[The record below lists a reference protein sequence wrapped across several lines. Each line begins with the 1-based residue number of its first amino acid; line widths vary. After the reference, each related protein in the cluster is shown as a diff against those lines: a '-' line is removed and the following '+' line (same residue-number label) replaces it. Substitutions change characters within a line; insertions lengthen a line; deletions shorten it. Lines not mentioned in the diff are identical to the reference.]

1 MFFPTE
7 IPAGE
12 RECLKR
18 KSSPAL
24 TFSLHENGV
33 KILLAEIPIGDNG
46 EVDFHPCNGIAQ
58 MLLADSVGFVP
69 AHANVVI
76 HPPAPWRHQAYHCA
90 SVMNLVNLPGTVQ
103 FHIWNRHE
111 AVDHILREPLY
122 RKIRWCPTYVA
133 RPMATYCLRGMQ
145 VNRQHNRDAT
155 QNSQGS

>member
-33 KILLAEIPIGDNG
+33 KILLAEISVGDNG
-46 EVDFHPCNGIAQ
+46 GVDFHPYSGIAR
-58 MLLADSVGFVP
+58 MLLADSVGFVLV
-69 AHANVVI
+69 HAAVVI
-76 HPPAPWRHQAYHCA
+76 QLPAPWRHQTYHCA
-90 SVMNLVNLPGTVQ
+90 SFMSLGNLLGTVQ
-103 FHIWNRHE
+103 FHIGNRHE
-111 AVDHILREPLY
+111 AVDHLLREPLC

-133 RPMATYCLRGMQ
+133 RHLSTYYLRGMQ

-155 QNSQGS
+155 KNSQGS